1 MSRYVN
7 KFIEKFTEQFELPLQ
22 LEIKQYKQGKSY
34 KLYHKN
40 AKYGIILQKVPK
52 GIFIWQYCRSLRKR
66 DLILEIS
73 INELDQ
79 SIDKIIEH
87 YHRNLRDR
95 VWRNLEKAGQKL
107 NNTPDPS

>member
-22 LEIKQYKQGKSY
+22 LTIKEYKQGKSY

-40 AKYGIILQKVPK
+40 AKYGILIEKIPK
-52 GIFIWQYCRSLRKR
+52 GILIIQNCRGLRKR
-66 DLILEIS
+66 IQILEIS

-79 SIDKIIEH
+79 GIDKVIEH
-87 YHRNLRDR
+87 YHRNHRDR
-95 VWRNLEKAGQKL
+95 VWRNLEKTGQKL